1 LFGLSSCHYAAEQ
14 LEKENQKEFLD
25 QLKVDSMHAMHKL
38 ETMNTALLLTWQ
50 KWQQGYDSAYL
61 NKFYDSIF
69 LANEV
74 KPEKGDV
81 RYMLAQ
87 LDSAETAML
96 LDSVQLY
103 VWQVDYEHKT
113 KKKNP
118 KFRDGYFNVDNLIK
132 GLNQSYPKIQL
143 DKIKISNDTLYT
155 EIKDSYYLGESIGSY
170 GANAYI
176 ADAVINLT
184 SIQNIRYV
192 KIDFEDGSHISPGTW
207 SKEEFENY
215 TETK

>member
-1 LFGLSSCHYAAEQ
+1 
-14 LEKENQKEFLD
+14 
-25 QLKVDSMHAMHKL
+25 M
-38 ETMNTALLLTWQ
+38 
-50 KWQQGYDSAYL
+50 
-61 NKFYDSIF
+61 
-69 LANEV
+69 
-74 KPEKGDV
+74 
-81 RYMLAQ
+81 
-87 LDSAETAML
+87 
-96 LDSVQLY
+96 
-103 VWQVDYEHKT
+103 
-113 KKKNP
+113 
-118 KFRDGYFNVDNLIK
+118 LIK